1 MSMTDP
7 ISDFLSRIRNGIQ
20 SRKSSIDCPRS
31 TLKLRIA
38 EILREEGFLDSV
50 VSEEP
55 GVGLQGRH
63 QQGGQAQQGTIS
75 LTLRY
80 DNANHS
86 AITGLKRVSRP
97 GQRHYVGAR
106 ALPKVRNGLGIAIV
120 STSRGVMTDRK
131 ARELGVGGEV
141 LCEVW

>member
-7 ISDFLSRIRNGIQ
+7 IADFLSRIRNGLQ
-20 SRKSSIDCPRS
+20 TRKITVDCPRS
-31 TLKLRIA
+31 GVKLRIA
-38 EILREEGFLDSV
+38 EILREEGFVDAVSSLDDG
-50 VSEEP
+50 P
-55 GVGLQGRH
+55 
-63 QQGGQAQQGTIS
+63 QGTIS

-80 DNANHS
+80 DHSNHP
-86 AITGLKRVSRP
+86 AITGLKRASRP
-97 GQRHYVGAR
+97 GQRSYVR
-106 ALPKVRNGLGIAIV
+106 AKAMPKVRNGLGIAIV